1 MSPSGARGW
10 ATAWSDVVAAA
21 VLGTDR
27 RPLPA
32 PPEGLLPDALVLD
45 AGGHADDDATR
56 LLDRAAA
63 LTAVRRAAR
72 LLDPVPALLPPC
84 PIDPRPPC
92 PPAAARRLAEVREAW
107 PMLVEEWLGVL
118 LDAGCRLPPEHAVGL
133 LERFRADPA
142 RRALVARAA
151 GPLAAWLGDRFPQR
165 LTARRPSKG
174 SAATA
179 TIGRPAAV
187 SVELPG
193 ELAELLDRT
202 PEELTDVIVE
212 GLASG
217 RFVGRHRPALVAF
230 ACRLDRATLPTLAA
244 GLEQLAD
251 PRAAL
256 LAGDLAALVRT
267 RLALHDDF
275 LDASTAGGPDG
286 AAPGEGGGAP

>member
-1 MSPSGARGW
+1 MTPSGARGW

-32 PPEGLLPDALVLD
+32 PPEGLLPDALVPD
-45 AGGHADDDATR
+45 AGDHADDDATR

-63 LTAVRRAAR
+63 LTAVRRAGR
-72 LLDPVPALLPPC
+72 LLDPTPAQLPPC
-84 PIDPRPPC
+84 PVDPRPPC

-107 PMLVEEWLGVL
+107 PMLVEEWLGAL
-118 LDAGCRLPPEHAVGL
+118 LDTGCRLPPEHAVGL
-133 LERFRADPA
+133 LERFRGDPA
-142 RRALVARAA
+142 RRALVEQAA
-151 GPLAAWLGDRFPQR
+151 GPLAGWLVERFPQR
-165 LTARRPSKG
+165 LAPRRPSKG
-174 SAATA
+174 PATTA
-179 TIGRPAAV
+179 TVGRNGAAA
-187 SVELPG
+187 VELPG

-202 PEELTDVIVE
+202 PEELTDVIVD

-230 ACRLDRATLPTLAA
+230 ACRLDRVALPPLAA

-256 LAGDLAALVRT
+256 LAGDLAALART

-275 LDASTAGGPDG
+275 PDADEDS
-286 AAPGEGGGAP
+286 AAPPEGGGRP